1 MKTVLPILLL
11 VLLPLSLSAQ
21 DKRDL
26 PGLNLYIVG
35 GPSFY
40 PEDVDAAV
48 GEGLGIRIGAGMQF
62 TERFGVEW
70 LLDITPNIETYLI
83 SEILDELIGDTYK
96 LETTGHIY
104 SSLFATTNISLTKG
118 IDFVAKLGYSSH
130 VYEVIYEFQEEQSTT
145 LARHRYREKENTP
158 VAALGFQFPIRRE
171 RESTLEISITR
182 FLKENVNATALNI
195 SLKQVF

>member
-1 MKTVLPILLL
+1 MKTVLAILLL

-104 SSLFATTNISLTKG
+104 SSLFATTNVSLTKG

-130 VYEVIYEFQEEQSTT
+130 VYEVNYEFQEEQSAT

-158 VAALGFQFPIRRE
+158 VVALGFQFPIRRE

-182 FLKENVNATALNI
+182 FLKENVSATSLNL
-195 SLKQVF
+195 SLKQIF

>member
-62 TERFGVEW
+62 TKRFGVEW

-171 RESTLEISITR
+171 RESTLEICITR
-182 FLKENVNATALNI
+182 FLKENVNATALNL

>member
-1 MKTVLPILLL
+1 MKTVLALLLL
-11 VLLPLSLSAQ
+11 VLLSLPLSAQ

-182 FLKENVNATALNI
+182 FLKENVNATSLNL

>member
-1 MKTVLPILLL
+1 MKSVLPILVI

-21 DKRDL
+21 DKHDL
-26 PGLNLYIVG
+26 PNLNLYLVG

-48 GEGLGIRIGAGMQF
+48 GKGLGIRIGAGMQF

-83 SEILDELIGDTYK
+83 SEILEEVIGDTYK
-96 LETTGHIY
+96 LETSGHIY
-104 SSLFATTNISLTKG
+104 SSLFATTNFSLTKH
-118 IDFVAKLGYSSH
+118 IDFVVKLGYSSH
-130 VYEVIYEFQEEQSTT
+130 VYEVSYEFQEEQSTV
-145 LARHRYREKENTP
+145 LARYQYREKENTP

-171 RESTLEISITR
+171 RESTLEISLTR
-182 FLKENVNATALNI
+182 FLKENVNATALNL